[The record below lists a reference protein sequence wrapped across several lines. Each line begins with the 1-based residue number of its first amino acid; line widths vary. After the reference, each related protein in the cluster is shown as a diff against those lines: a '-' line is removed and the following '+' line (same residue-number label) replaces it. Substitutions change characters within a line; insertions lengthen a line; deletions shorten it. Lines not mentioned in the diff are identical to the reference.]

1 MDLLLNGQFTK
12 EEREELS
19 KELDLPVFEYVTK
32 SIDPHEVVRF
42 LFRDLDAWTLIRDG
56 LLYSGISA
64 MVKKAV
70 SWLNGKKKNVRTQIA
85 IELVVKNDD
94 KSFSLNLFIPPNNV
108 DNFFLKLK
116 VELDDSFIK
125 NIKDGEVVSVGEKE
139 NADKL
144 DIVRF

>member
-1 MDLLLNGQFTK
+1 MDLALNGQFTK

-32 SIDPHEVVRF
+32 SIEPQEVVRF
-42 LFRDLDAWTLIRDG
+42 LFRDLDAWTLLRDG

-94 KSFSLNLFIPPNNV
+94 KRFSLNLFIPPNNV

-116 VELDDSFIK
+116 VELDDSFIE
-125 NIKDGEVVSVGEKE
+125 NIKDKEIISIGENEGVPGLKV
-139 NADKL
+139 
-144 DIVRF
+144 IRM